1 MRGSRKL
8 VAMQDNK
15 LNAPWPSQD
24 RPVPVL
30 KRGRDLIRDPLL
42 NKGTAFRAD
51 ERERFRL
58 HGLLPSR
65 QISMQQQVRRNVA
78 SIDLATSEL
87 DRYLKLSALQ
97 DRNEHLYF
105 RVLAEHLERYMP
117 VVYTPTVAEATRN
130 FSQVF
135 RRARGVWLT
144 PEFRGRMARVLQDS
158 AGDEPVRLIVATDNE
173 SILGIGDQGA
183 GGMAIC
189 IGKLAL
195 YTVAAGIPP
204 AATLPISLDVGTDNP
219 TLLADEMY
227 VGWREPRL
235 RGVEYDEFIA
245 EFVEAVASVF
255 PQALLQWED
264 LRKDIALSVADRY
277 RERLP
282 SFNDDI
288 QGTGAV
294 ALAGLLSSARIT
306 GIRIAEQRVVVH
318 GAGAAGLG
326 IARQIRAAM
335 RLEGLSEA
343 QSLERVAALDSR
355 GLLVAD
361 REQREAYKRA
371 LAWPP
376 ALAQSFGLAAES
388 ARSLG
393 DVVHAFRPTAL
404 IGTSGQR
411 GSFTEA
417 IVRSMASTCER
428 PVILPMSNP
437 SDLSEAMP
445 LDLLRWT
452 EGRALVATG
461 SPFAPVELDGRTMS
475 IGQGNNVL
483 VFPGLGLGVLLGG
496 IRVVSDE
503 MLTAAAYT
511 LAGKVTDAELASGML
526 FPAVSRLREVSAA
539 VAAAVIANFRGGA
552 VQDEPSTAL
561 VEAVTAKMWMP
572 RYEEYVAAASDAA
585 E

>member
-1 MRGSRKL
+1 MNTADLQS
-8 VAMQDNK
+8 
-15 LNAPWPSQD
+15 PWPSQSE
-24 RPVPVL
+24 PVHVT
-30 KRGRDLIRDPLL
+30 KSGRDLIRDPLL

-51 ERERFRL
+51 ERESFRL

-65 QISMQQQVRRNVA
+65 EISMDLQVRRNVA
-78 SIDLATSEL
+78 AIDLGTTPL
-87 DRYLKLSALQ
+87 DQYLKLSALQ

-105 RVLAEHLERYMP
+105 RVLAENLERFMP
-117 VVYTPTVAEATRN
+117 IIYTPTVAEATRN

-144 PEFRGRMARVLQDS
+144 PGFRGRMARVLAEA
-158 AGDEPVRLIVATDNE
+158 AGGEPVRLIVATDNE

-189 IGKLAL
+189 VGKLAL

-204 AATLPISLDVGTDNP
+204 AASLPISLDVGTDNAA
-219 TLLADEMY
+219 LLEDGMY

-235 RGVEYDEFIA
+235 RGAEYDAFID
-245 EFVEAVASVF
+245 EFVAAVATVF
-255 PQALLQWED
+255 PKALLQWED
-264 LRKDIALSVADRY
+264 LRKDIALRVADRY
-277 RERLP
+277 RARLP

-294 ALAGLLSSARIT
+294 ALAGVLASARLT
-306 GIRIAEQRVVVH
+306 GTRLSEHRIVVH

-326 IARQIRAAM
+326 IARQFKAAM

-343 QSLERVAALDSR
+343 QCVERVAALDSR

-361 REQREAYKRA
+361 HDLRDAYKRD
-371 LAWPP
+371 LAWP
-376 ALAQSFGLAAES
+376 ADF
-388 ARSLG
+388 ARSVGLEAG
-393 DVVHAFRPTAL
+393 ADRGLESVVRAFRPTVL

-411 GSFTEA
+411 GSFTEG
-417 IVRSMASTCER
+417 IVCAMAGNCER
-428 PVILPMSNP
+428 PVIMPFSNP
-437 SDLSEAMP
+437 SDLSEAVP
-445 LDLLRWT
+445 GDVLRWT
-452 EGRALVATG
+452 DGRALVATG
-461 SPFAPVELDGRTMS
+461 SPFAPVNVGGRTVR

-496 IRVVSDE
+496 IRAVTDE
-503 MLTAAAYT
+503 MLTAAAFT

-539 VAAAVIANFRGGA
+539 VAAAVIANSRGA
-552 VQDEPSTAL
+552 SVTTPPPATL
-561 VEAVTAKMWMP
+561 VEAVQRRMWLP
-572 RYEEYVAAASDAA
+572 RYEEYLAVPSDAA
-585 E
+585 Q